1 MELDNKAILLPRAR
15 DVCGTAGTK
24 VVAKSI
30 RRAACRT
37 PCRYSTLSFPFIM
50 VKFRLYAGG
59 WTAFIVSYLFDSE
72 TNTLTLDSRSPTG
85 PSPSWLSLHPS
96 DPSVLYTTNEYGPV
110 GSLQSFRVAENG
122 TLSLGD
128 TTESGGNGP
137 TYTERLSTG
146 EVTALN
152 YGSPAFAIIPTSP
165 DDPLQFSSGY
175 RVVKVPVKAGQ
186 TSHPHHSLEYKNE
199 LLVADLG
206 MNTVWR
212 VARDGKPGYWKIHGR
227 LDSHPNAGPRHIAV
241 IDDILFTMH
250 EHDNTLTARTIG
262 APGKQTPI
270 LDTVTITPPTSP
282 EGSVFAAAEIL
293 IPPKTDKFPT
303 QHIYVSNRNIGVTD
317 PKGDTIAIYS
327 FDIKTGKFTET
338 AQVYTELDQIRG
350 MMYGQTENGGDE
362 FIAASA
368 NVVAQGETVKGGTI
382 ILKRVDGGAN
392 LEIVARNKD
401 ELTRTSLVWL

>member
-1 MELDNKAILLPRAR
+1 
-15 DVCGTAGTK
+15 
-24 VVAKSI
+24 
-30 RRAACRT
+30 
-37 PCRYSTLSFPFIM
+37 M

-72 TNTLTLDSRSPTG
+72 TNQLTLESRSPTG

-110 GSLQSFRVAENG
+110 GALQSFRIAENG

-152 YGSPAFAIIPTSP
+152 YGSPSFAIIPTSP
-165 DDPLQFSSGY
+165 DDPLQFSSDY
-175 RVVKVPVKAGQ
+175 RVVNVPVGAGQ
-186 TSHPHHSLEYKNE
+186 TSHPHHSLEYKDE

-227 LDSHPNAGPRHIAV
+227 LDSHPGAGPRHVAV

-262 APGKQTPI
+262 APGEQSPI

-327 FDIKTGKFTET
+327 FDAETGKFTET
-338 AQVYTELDQIRG
+338 AQVYTQLDQIRG
-350 MMYGQTENGGDE
+350 MMFGQTENGGDE

-368 NVVAQGETVKGGTI
+368 NVVAQGETIKGGTI